1 MAKDLTLRLGFLD
14 LVPGVRWDWG
24 LGFGIGVFSG
34 GWSQGLQLSSDV
46 VAPSRIRSM
55 VKTHLGVQGL
65 SLNLRLGTGVKGGVM
80 GLSLGLKIKGSLGLE
95 AGGGRVLA

>member
-1 MAKDLTLRLGFLD
+1 MIQEQQTRPIWTAEDQVPEPGGGTRLELGAEGCGQDLTLRLGFLD

-55 VKTHLGVQGL
+55 VKTHLGVK
-65 SLNLRLGTGVKGGVM
+65 S
-80 GLSLGLKIKGSLGLE
+80 
-95 AGGGRVLA
+95 